1 MTTVRPRLPSYF
13 VLLLCVAPVVWYSGV
28 VVIRG
33 VPRDPIAAL
42 TSWSGTASLL
52 LLVASLAIT
61 PLVRWAGLKAIA
73 AWRRPLGV
81 SAGVYALAHT
91 LVYLG
96 LDYGWSWS
104 FIWLN
109 ISSKRHLIVGTLSMV
124 LLIPLLFTSTRGWQ
138 QRLGVRWKKLHFL
151 VYPAAIAAGLHFL
164 WLVKT
169 DVRWPLVATGVVTLL
184 LLLRLP
190 QRKREQGK
198 EFRK

>member
-13 VLLLCVAPVVWYSGV
+13 VLLLCVAPVLWYSGV
-28 VVIRG
+28 VIIRG

>member
-1 MTTVRPRLPSYF
+1 MTATRPRLPTYI
-13 VLLLCVAPVVWYSGV
+13 VLLLCVAPLLWYSGV
-28 VVIRG
+28 VIIRG

-73 AWRRPLGV
+73 PWRRPLGV
-81 SAGVYALAHT
+81 SAGLYALAHT

-96 LDYGWSWS
+96 LDYGWAWS
-104 FIWLN
+104 FIWVN
-109 ISSKRHLIVGTLSMV
+109 ISSKRHLIVGTVSMV
-124 LLIPLLFTSTRGWQ
+124 LLIPLLITSTRGWQ
-138 QRLGVRWKKLHFL
+138 QRLGVRWRKLHFL

-169 DVRWPLVATGVVTLL
+169 DIRWPVVSLVAIGVLFA
-184 LLLRLP
+184 LRL
-190 QRKREQGK
+190 RR
-198 EFRK
+198 RAITSR